1 MAEVTK
7 TKESDLMAYSKQLA
21 PPREVAKPKTSAAR
35 PPKAESKQASAKGFC
50 IRRREEGIPYDLD
63 RPLCPKCFR
72 DWNKFKH
79 PYFPEKHCHRCGKKS
94 KTSFAKPLCPSCS
107 KEND

>member
-1 MAEVTK
+1 
-7 TKESDLMAYSKQLA
+7 MAYSKQLA
-21 PPREVAKPKTSAAR
+21 PPREVAKPKTSSAR

-63 RPLCPKCFR
+63 RPLCPKCLR
-72 DWNKFKH
+72 DWNNFKH